1 MSEMKNVVLCRVA
14 KNFSLETFLVNIK
27 AYESFCGKRRH
38 PIKSA
43 KLFDAHA
50 EDIFFDVFILTN
62 RS

>member
-1 MSEMKNVVLCRVA
+1 MKNVVLCRVA
-14 KNFSLETFLVNIK
+14 KKFSLETFLVNIK

-50 EDIFFDVFILTN
+50 AEIFSLMFSF
-62 RS
+62 